1 MAIIGVI
8 LFGILSFIFLGVF
21 GKILQVFCFVFDFLL
36 DGCFRSLGCL
46 TWIIII
52 FLLLVVLAL

>member
-21 GKILQVFCFVFDFLL
+21 GKILQVFCFVFDSLL

-52 FLLLVVLAL
+52 FLLLAVLAL